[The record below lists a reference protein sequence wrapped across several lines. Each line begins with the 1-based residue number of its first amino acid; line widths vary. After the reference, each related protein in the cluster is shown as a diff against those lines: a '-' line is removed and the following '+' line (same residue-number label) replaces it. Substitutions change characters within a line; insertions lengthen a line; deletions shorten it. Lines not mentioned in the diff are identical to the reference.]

1 MRRRA
6 RSFLAILFLLTAAL
20 APRAAVF
27 AQDASACDIDRST
40 AFLRL
45 DDLDLVVVAQVEEAD
60 ADSAT
65 IHPEVYFKGAATGE
79 SVSLERPTAEA
90 PGCTLATIVAGDRVL
105 LLLRAEDGVYLW
117 PAVEEV
123 YTLRAG
129 SAFRG
134 EPLSDSTSEDQLI
147 DDIRSVTGQEAVA
160 AEGGAD
166 GASIEWLGTVVPVTV
181 ALVLVL
187 GIGLVMMREWHRI
200 DPT

>member
-20 APRAAVF
+20 VPRAAVF
-27 AQDASACDIDRST
+27 AQDASACEIDRST
-40 AFLRL
+40 TLLRL
-45 DDLDLVVVAQVEEAD
+45 ADVDLVVIAQVEDAD

-65 IHPEVYFKGAATGE
+65 VQPEVYLKGAATGE
-79 SVSLERPTAEA
+79 SVSLERPTGTPA
-90 PGCTLATIVAGDRVL
+90 GCTLATIVAGDRVL
-105 LLLRAEDGVYLW
+105 LLLKAEGGVYLW

-123 YTLRAG
+123 YTLRDG
-129 SAFRG
+129 SALRG
-134 EPLSDSTSEDQLI
+134 EPLLDSTPENQLI

-160 AEGGAD
+160 AGDGDD